1 MMSTRKRIGIS
12 LFAVLLMSIAA
23 FAIAF
28 FLPQK
33 SVYAAE
39 DPSSYTGITAELRRD
54 EENNIVDA
62 EGENVRIFANSSEF
76 SLDDLKQVL
85 IVKAAPVGGG
95 EAVELTAED
104 YELSGSLTVIGDN
117 EITVTFGTHP
127 RRGSRT
133 GKTCDRHIR
142 IEWGHDFCN
151 GYHRR
156 IQRVYQSDGRA
167 ERRFRIRRGSGD
179 QRLSDFRRNA
189 SWIADFPRYLRE
201 RFGHF

>member
-95 EAVELTAED
+95 EAVELAAED

-117 EITVTFGTHP
+117 EITVTFGTHSASVMVP
-127 RRGSRT
+127 AEGVELEKLVIDTSALEGVTIFVTDTIDVFKEYIKVTGVRNDGS
-133 GKTCDRHIR
+133 
-142 IEWGHDFCN
+142 E
-151 GYHRR
+151 Y
-156 IQRVYQSDGRA
+156 DG
-167 ERRFRIRRGSGD
+167 G
-179 QRLSDFRRNA
+179 
-189 SWIADFPRYLRE
+189 
-201 RFGHF
+201 